1 MSESSN
7 NGNRGGRDPLDE
19 ALASL
24 PRDVAPERDL
34 WSEIRAEIA
43 QTPIAARVSPL
54 QSNWF
59 RLAAAVL
66 LVLATSFVTYYVT
79 RQSMQPQVAQNAPEA
94 LPAPQVTSQP
104 ASFSFGPDRL
114 GASYANARAEL
125 DKRFQER
132 VASLPPVD
140 RAKVE
145 KNLAD
150 LRRAAAEISA
160 TLAEHPS
167 DPLLQ
172 DLLMSTYQSE
182 LQLLANVSELPT
194 AGSMRTDL

>member
-1 MSESSN
+1 MSEISN
-7 NGNRGGRDPLDE
+7 GGRDPLDQ

-24 PRDVAPERDL
+24 PEDVAPERDL
-34 WSEIRAEIA
+34 WAGIRAEIA
-43 QTPIAARVSPL
+43 KTPIAAPASPL
-54 QSNWF
+54 QANWF

-79 RQSMQPQVAQNAPEA
+79 RQSMQQQVAQAPEA
-94 LPAPQVTSQP
+94 VPAAQVIAQP
-104 ASFSFGPDRL
+104 ASFSFGPERL
-114 GASYANARAEL
+114 GASYQSARAEL

-132 VASLPPVD
+132 IASLPPAT
-140 RAKVE
+140 RTKVE
-145 KNLAD
+145 NNLAD
-150 LRRAAAEISA
+150 LRRAAAEISK
-160 TLAEHPS
+160 TLAENPS

-182 LQLLANVSELPT
+182 LQLLADVSELPT

>member
-1 MSESSN
+1 MNESN
-7 NGNRGGRDPLDE
+7 QTGRDPLDE

-24 PRDVAPERDL
+24 PESVAPQRDL
-34 WSEIRAEIA
+34 WPQIRAEIEK
-43 QTPIAARVSPL
+43 TPIVAPASPV
-54 QSNWF
+54 QSTWF

-79 RQSMQPQVAQNAPEA
+79 RQSMQQQVAQVTPEA
-94 LPAPQVTSQP
+94 APAPQLTGQP
-104 ASFSFGPDRL
+104 ASFTFGRERL
-114 GASYANARAEL
+114 GAGYMNARAEL
-125 DKRFQER
+125 DKRFKER
-132 VASLPPVD
+132 LAALPPAD

-150 LRRAAAEISA
+150 LRHAADEISA
-160 TLAEHPS
+160 TLAQHPS

-182 LQLLANVSELPT
+182 LQLLANVSDLPT